1 MPCMDPVD
9 REIKFS
15 TAKSSYDMR
24 HLVIGREKPGI
35 RSKLWQGFQQMSIA
49 YSVVTKGGTQ
59 VSQLVA
65 VRFKIGGGF
74 NARHDVTN

>member
-1 MPCMDPVD
+1 
-9 REIKFS
+9 
-15 TAKSSYDMR
+15 
-24 HLVIGREKPGI
+24 
-35 RSKLWQGFQQMSIA
+35 MSIA

-74 NARHDVTN
+74 NARHDVTNWNFISRRKGLPCVYNINIVNGGLLGLIWNEEQH